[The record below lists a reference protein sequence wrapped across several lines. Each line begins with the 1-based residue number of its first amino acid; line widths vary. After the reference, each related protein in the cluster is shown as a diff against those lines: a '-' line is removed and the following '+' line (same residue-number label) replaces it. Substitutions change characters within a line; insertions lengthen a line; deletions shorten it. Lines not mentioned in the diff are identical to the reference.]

1 MNEQKAESLIG
12 TEVSCRP
19 PYHENVQVFKIADVA
34 RFHGR
39 PLLVLENG
47 YQASVTECSLLD
59 GGMLP
64 QVQ

>member
-1 MNEQKAESLIG
+1 MQKAESLVG
-12 TEVSCRP
+12 SEVRCRP
-19 PYHENVQVFKIADVA
+19 LYHRNIEVFKIAGVF
-34 RFHGR
+34 RFQGR